1 MTDRREMPTEDI
13 PRWFGTARASDARHV
28 ADAAAIV
35 GFAAPSLL

>member
-28 ADAAAIV
+28 ADPAAIV
-35 GFAAPSLL
+35 CSAAPLMR